1 MENPRHRSHS
11 FFWPILLVGVGIIW
25 LLVNLGII
33 APISVGTML
42 QFWPIM
48 LIVLGLDILFSRRF
62 VWIGSLV
69 GILAVVGLIAYLLLM
84 PKTGLQTATQAV
96 QENFGAPIGETNTVS
111 YNFETSS
118 EPVDIYALGSDSN
131 QLIDAN
137 LTHQGK
143 IDFAV
148 TGTTDKMVNL
158 SETTNPADWFTW
170 TLANTN
176 LKWNIG
182 LSTAVPSDITVDGG
196 SGSISTDLTG
206 VKVQTLT
213 ADLGSGSST
222 FTLPQSDQ
230 DLAVNINSGSGSVNV
245 ALPENTNMTLKL
257 ESASGSVDI
266 NLPSG
271 AALQVVVMDS
281 GSGSLSLPENL
292 TRISGDQ
299 NAGTWQT
306 SGYDLATKRIVIK
319 ILDRGSGSISIN

>member
-1 MENPRHRSHS
+1 
-11 FFWPILLVGVGIIW
+11 
-25 LLVNLGII
+25 
-33 APISVGTML
+33 
-42 QFWPIM
+42 
-48 LIVLGLDILFSRRF
+48 
-62 VWIGSLV
+62 
-69 GILAVVGLIAYLLLM
+69 
-84 PKTGLQTATQAV
+84 
-96 QENFGAPIGETNTVS
+96 
-111 YNFETSS
+111 
-118 EPVDIYALGSDSN
+118 
-131 QLIDAN
+131 LIDAN